1 MKNIGKVLISILCVT
16 AAGCGM
22 VNPYEKWEDEGLHAE
37 DRLLPS
43 LLKETLCSEEWWK
56 ATYDGEDL
64 YFNFE
69 EEGMAVSSSSL
80 NEAPINTA
88 YHLNWVGDYA
98 VEILFDKDTHMSFM
112 SEGYKERAIVVTSM
126 DAGRIVAKGKQN
138 GQEIILD
145 LLDTREEE

>member
-1 MKNIGKVLISILCVT
+1 
-16 AAGCGM
+16 M

-56 ATYDGEDL
+56 ATYDGKDL

-80 NEAPINTA
+80 YYNAFFI
-88 YHLNWVGDYA
+88 
-98 VEILFDKDTHMSFM
+98 
-112 SEGYKERAIVVTSM
+112 
-126 DAGRIVAKGKQN
+126 AGRSSLCEKS
-138 GQEIILD
+138 
-145 LLDTREEE
+145 